1 MSYKISLFI
10 TIIKTLLLNNL
21 LISLY
26 YKFIKGVF
34 YIKINIFINKSYFI
48 NIFIKVK

>member
-1 MSYKISLFI
+1 MSLFI
-10 TIIKTLLLNNL
+10 TAIKTPFLSSL

-26 YKFIKGVF
+26 YKFINKAS
-34 YIKINIFINKSYFI
+34 YIKTNIFINKGCFI

>member
-1 MSYKISLFI
+1 MSFFI
-10 TIIKTLLLNNL
+10 IIIKTFLLNSL

-26 YKFIKGVF
+26 REFIKEVS
-34 YIKINIFINKSYFI
+34 YIKINIFINISCFI

>member
-1 MSYKISLFI
+1 MSLFI
-10 TIIKTLLLNNL
+10 IIIKASLLNNL

-26 YKFIKGVF
+26 YEFIKEVF
-34 YIKINIFINKSYFI
+34 YIKINIFINRSYFI

>member
-1 MSYKISLFI
+1 M
-10 TIIKTLLLNNL
+10 IIKTLLLNSL

-26 YKFIKGVF
+26 REFINEVS
-34 YIKINIFINKSYFI
+34 YIKTNIFINKSYFI